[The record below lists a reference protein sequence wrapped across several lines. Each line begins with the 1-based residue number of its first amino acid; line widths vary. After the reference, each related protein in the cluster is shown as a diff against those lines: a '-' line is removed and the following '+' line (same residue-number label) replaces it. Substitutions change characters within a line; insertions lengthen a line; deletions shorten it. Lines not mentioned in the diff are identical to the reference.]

1 MQERAVKLTLS
12 SILQFNCDIVEDVLQ
27 WAMFGGMPPGG
38 ARREYRAPEPKHLI
52 RLTFLRLG
60 DVFALAMGAMNRFHK
75 PASSVTMMFSI
86 EYHRALL
93 YGVRRGSKLVR
104 TSTCSKNMLL
114 LNTRHARMRPDGS

>member
-1 MQERAVKLTLS
+1 MTMLRTHYGR
-12 SILQFNCDIVEDVLQ
+12 
-27 WAMFGGMPPGG
+27 AMFGGKPGG

-86 EYHRALL
+86 EYHRAFHSFTKRIDVQYICYNMGLE
-93 YGVRRGSKLVR
+93 GVRS
-104 TSTCSKNMLL
+104 
-114 LNTRHARMRPDGS
+114 